1 MPIYLVEG
9 PDGRTHKIEGP
20 AEATPEQ
27 IIAQAQKLIPYEQ
40 RTVSEQLPVDY
51 REDTLGRQFKRGLGR
66 AFEGT
71 KSTVTDLIPALVGSA
86 VGAKGYA
93 AEQLAEHKAKMDAAE
108 AQYPTAFQSYKDVRG
123 IGDVPGFI
131 AETLGELGPDIA
143 ALMTGAGVASVAGK
157 RIALRGVEELATKTA
172 LEKAAASGLTGE
184 AATLFKDTL
193 VKGAVEKAAAEGAA
207 AGLKYGLPASS
218 YALNA
223 PGTFESVYEA
233 TGEQHPAIAAAMGVP
248 IAMLDTFL
256 PGRIMAKLGNAGKA
270 RLAEEVIA
278 KSSLPDTFKMAA
290 AKEFSK
296 VIAGEGLTES
306 GQEALTIAAEMIAGA
321 KGDFFSTKNIDRMVN
336 AGIKGAIGGGAFGGP
351 GAIKE
356 GLASRAEQIKL
367 NEERAAATIPTG
379 EAVSASPVVSTM
391 RINLGGV
398 ESIKTTHQDGSI
410 DIDGVQVT
418 PPTPVEEAT
427 KQAPLG
433 LEYKPFT
440 PVAFPDGSV
449 ATTPE
454 QVKAYEDEMFAKKY
468 ASQATRETPAFT
480 PQEQAADATRRQAEA
495 VPPTTPAEEAAQA
508 FKGVRPETA
517 PLFPEEPGLY
527 APPAPTEEAAPVLTR
542 GMLTELGIPKN
553 APVVKRLD
561 GLDLS
566 EPENRSTAIKQLAAF
581 AANPMV
587 VPEVKARV
595 IEFAKSLQEAPSTQ
609 QGALQFAPAAPE
621 GPVNTQMPDQLAVMQ
636 RQQQE
641 QAAYQQRQQQQ
652 AQEQAA
658 KQQDLDRLGNLAAA
672 QREYDYSQQQEATN
686 GTAPAN
692 TAPADTGLID
702 PPAGVSTNVSGEPS
716 GVAVP
721 SSAGVAAP
729 ESGGVGN
736 AGMPS
741 DIVAGGTKAASSALK
756 PKRPIKGFG
765 AKKVA
770 PVVKAKPKQ
779 PKVKVEA
786 KPVVKDKKPR
796 KAKTVVANSTPK
808 MESNEFTVQ
817 TAKAYEDT
825 PELDEPRS
833 IKAVAQ
839 LVASKP
845 TTPEAKAANVYFSKR
860 LGPYKLQVIDSL
872 KNIAFDLVYNTPTM
886 HSTKLGKYP
895 EKETKAAIR
904 ETGLPVFTES
914 AAEIAFFSN
923 MNGANGRLAAQ
934 WVGENLD
941 EKANAELAGFVADY
955 TDQKIYYESEQYQ
968 RMLLKG
974 TVDSADTR
982 VIDATIRQYFEAMQ
996 DTYGLTIE
1004 GQFSRVREQANLLI
1018 IKANKDLTEADVKTL
1033 EDHYQVPRSSLQ
1045 YVEKLRSDIL
1055 KYVTE
1060 GAASVAKSIR
1070 QIIQKLAVALLAVG
1084 IAFNQGNFVTDAKA
1098 FTMPLPQTKTEFVKV
1113 VEKPKASFGII
1124 KPSAT
1129 AAIVADWIVG
1139 TKDAKGKPFFVVD
1152 KPSATAYIFDAAGKL
1167 QGAAP
1172 VLLGQ
1177 NSKADVLPASGIDKT
1192 IEQTTKAEK
1201 VTPAGRFEGKVT
1213 PNAEYGSILTFLK
1226 LANSVLAMH
1235 KTYLGSASERR
1246 QQRLDSPTAED
1257 NFVSYGCINIDAK
1270 FYKQFV
1276 ETGFKDGG
1284 VMYITPMTQS
1294 LESTFQGLAKYT
1306 PTETIV
1312 TSIITNPQSAKDVSA
1327 HSELG
1332 AFRQRPATGKARKPS
1347 VTPSPANPNELALA
1361 TSLNMPLHP
1370 GVIAALHNGDFAQ
1383 AMQLMAQT
1391 KDPRTAKL
1399 ATRLLRAAVN
1409 PNVKVVDN
1417 LKNEAGEAVAG
1428 LYDPRT
1434 NTITLDSVHGMTAHT
1449 LIHETGHAALSHVLA
1464 DANHPVTKQMQ
1475 RLLDDARPMLDTAYG
1490 AQDVQEFAAEALGNP
1505 EFRGKLNTMHPD
1517 GNKISLWQRFQNI
1530 VGSFF
1535 RRVFG
1540 LPGKPVESALDQV
1553 DKLIDQ
1559 IISPAPEFR
1568 DAGSLYALAKQ
1579 DKGMIA
1585 KAFDAAFQITEKLPY
1600 MRTEIGNGETRAD
1613 LWREAI
1619 TNASTDTAR
1628 AGLLASLPL
1637 NILSEIASK
1646 VVTNAKEINTLVNER
1661 AGVIHTR
1668 NEQIEAL
1675 VNKADRW
1682 ATAAGKGMVGTF
1694 NNVVYDS
1701 TTLGVDPTKNES
1713 EYEAKPGEDKKIS
1726 PEARD
1731 EARKKLLAL
1740 AEVKAEYAK
1749 LDTVGKALYVEM
1761 RNAYAKMYVEIERSL
1776 KARVVKALEGEVDA
1790 EKIKNELFR
1799 KLVERAHLDPYFPL
1813 TRSGSYWLA
1822 YDTIDEDGQADRVIR
1837 SFITESGRDRF
1848 ITEESKSNKNATDFQ
1863 KYSNLNQIRYN
1874 RVPSTSFISDVL
1886 KVLQRGAIDPVTGEK
1901 IKIAEDK
1908 IEAVV
1913 KLFLDTLPET
1923 AFAKSFQK
1931 RNKTTGFEKDAIGAL
1946 RTKMFNTSRQI
1957 ANMEYASK
1965 LDDALKEMESSRERI
1980 KNDTDTRVIDAYI
1993 NEYRKRIAFIN
2004 NPTISKASQ
2013 FLTGLGFN
2021 FLLGLNPASA
2031 FVNLTQ
2037 VPIVTLPYLGGEYGY
2052 PEASRAVMDA
2062 YKTFTGTGRSKTTA
2076 IFGSKDAT
2084 ETRAA
2089 MYSLDNLDSKSPMYA
2104 QYKTLIDVARAQGQI
2119 SSSQVYDT
2127 LEVTDKV
2134 GLSQKVNAVT
2144 GWMFHQADR
2153 VNRQVT
2159 MIAAYNLE
2167 MAKLKKD
2174 GVTGIE
2180 AETKAANHAI
2190 YVGEITQ
2197 GGTSAASAPR
2207 IAQNTIGRVMFM
2219 FKRYGVSMMYLQFK
2233 MLRDGLTGQDKSVK
2247 KAAMAQFAGVV
2258 GTSALFAG
2266 VQGLP
2271 LFGVAALIYN
2281 LFKDDDDDDLEMATR
2296 KYMGT
2301 MLTNGPLSYYTNL
2314 DFSGRVSMTDLLVK
2328 EVRTGS
2334 SPSFVA
2340 SILEQLGGPIY
2351 GIASRIERGV
2361 GLMNEGHTARGMEQI
2376 LPSAFGNPL
2385 KAIRMYSEGANT
2397 LRGDPITGDVDAW
2410 NAAAQALG
2418 FSPADYQRQNELNSR
2433 LKEIDKR
2440 VSQSETKLF
2449 RQYYTAGRM
2458 GDTEAQGEIKE
2469 KLRDLFQRHPGL
2481 GNMQEAL
2488 QRSMESHK
2496 KTSKSMIHGITVNE
2510 KLRSE
2515 LQRYAADAEG

>member
-1 MPIYLVEG
+1 MPTYSIED
-9 PDGRTHKIEGP
+9 PDGRTHTIDGPEG
-20 AEATPEQ
+20 ATREQ
-27 IIAQAQKLIPYEQ
+27 IIAEIQRQLPHQQ
-40 RTVSEQLPVDY
+40 RTVSEQLPIDY

-143 ALMTGAGVASVAGK
+143 ALMTGTGVASVAGK

-356 GLASRAEQIKL
+356 GLASRAEGIRREEEQKAL
-367 NEERAAATIPTG
+367 DAEEAKRPPFELTSPPSEAPRPDFELAPSTVPEAEDTRQASFDFGSPPPAPSSQQELDLGAPPAFRPSEERAEAA
-379 EAVSASPVVSTM
+379 
-391 RINLGGV
+391 
-398 ESIKTTHQDGSI
+398 
-410 DIDGVQVT
+410 
-418 PPTPVEEAT
+418 
-427 KQAPLG
+427 
-433 LEYKPFT
+433 
-440 PVAFPDGSV
+440 
-449 ATTPE
+449 
-454 QVKAYEDEMFAKKY
+454 
-468 ASQATRETPAFT
+468 
-480 PQEQAADATRRQAEA
+480 RRQAQDQQ
-495 VPPTTPAEEAAQA
+495 TPKAGERYLKQSAFAEEQPDLLGE
-508 FKGVRPETA
+508 FA
-517 PLFPEEPGLY
+517 P
-527 APPAPTEEAAPVLTR
+527 APSAPTEEAAPVLTR

-553 APVVKRLD
+553 APVVTRLD

-658 KQQDLDRLGNLAAA
+658 KQQDVNRLGNLAAA
-672 QREYDYSQQQEATN
+672 QREYEYSQQQEATN

-692 TAPADTGLID
+692 TAPADTGLIN

-729 ESGGVGN
+729 ESGGMGN
-736 AGMPS
+736 AGVPS
-741 DIVAGGTKAASSALK
+741 DIVAGGTKAASRALK

-770 PVVKAKPKQ
+770 PVVKAEPTQPEVKVEVKPEVKAKPKVEATRSIKK
-779 PKVKVEA
+779 PEVKKAAPVVKVEAKPEVKVEA

-796 KAKTVVANSTPK
+796 KVKTVVANSTPK

-895 EKETKAAIR
+895 EKETKAAVR

-982 VIDATIRQYFEAMQ
+982 VIDATIRQYFEATQ

-1177 NSKADVLPASGIDKT
+1177 NSKADVLPASGINKT

-1201 VTPAGRFEGKVT
+1201 VTPAGRFEGKVS

-1226 LANSVLAMH
+1226 LGNSVLAMH
-1235 KTYLGSASERR
+1235 KTYLATASERR
-1246 QQRLDSPTAED
+1246 QQRLDTPTAED

-1312 TSIITNPQSAKDVSA
+1312 TSIITNPQSAKDVST

-1409 PNVKVVDN
+1409 PSVKVVDN

-1505 EFRGKLNTMHPD
+1505 EFRGKLNAMHPD

-1637 NILSEIASK
+1637 NILSELASK

-1886 KVLQRGAIDPVTGEK
+1886 KVLQKGAIDPVTGEK

-2207 IAQNTIGRVMFM
+2207 IAQNTVGRVMFM

-2271 LFGVAALIYN
+2271 FFGVAALIYN

-2340 SILEQLGGPIY
+2340 SILEQLGGPVY
-2351 GIASRIERGV
+2351 GIASKIERGV
-2361 GLMNEGHTARGMEQI
+2361 GLMREGHTARGMEQI